1 MSFSSGDNYVATLTL
16 GGAGAHATYYHKAND
31 QVPNTSRSICGCI
44 AVYWSQS
51 CLSVFKRYSY
61 PRNLK
66 RCEPILGC
74 SDFRIYFC
82 TEGGLWIVCPFSKK
96 QRKKM
101 RNNAYMAYD

>member
-51 CLSVFKRYSY
+51 CLSVFKQYSY

-66 RCEPILGC
+66 KCEPILRC

-82 TEGGLWIVCPFSKK
+82 TEGGLWIFRPFSKS
-96 QRKKM
+96 QWGKKYFHV
-101 RNNAYMAYD
+101 YMAYD